1 MACRVRRVVPVESS
15 APYTRDFD
23 IHFEPLADPRA
34 VVVVGNARFTMLTS
48 RLLRLE
54 YSPEGKFEDRPSQA
68 FWYRRQPV
76 PEFQVRRS
84 EAEVEIETEHLLLR
98 YRDDGA
104 GFTPESLTTL
114 LKTNGHVWRFDDPDP
129 GNLGGTFR
137 TLDRA
142 DGPVDLEPGLVSRD
156 GWTVV
161 DDSDSLVFDDDG
173 WLAVRG
179 APAGAHDLYLF
190 GYGNDY
196 SECLRDFRRVA
207 GQTPLVPRWALGN
220 WWSRYFAY
228 TADELAELM
237 QNFRAHDVPLSVCIV
252 DMDWHITETG
262 KPLPGRRGNKSPGWT
277 GYTWNRELFP
287 DPPAF
292 IEELHSMGLKVAL
305 NLHPAAGVH
314 PHEEQYDEMA
324 RAMGTDPAQGET
336 VPFDS
341 ADPGFVRA
349 YFEILHHPFEAQGVD
364 FWWIDWQQGVDSG
377 IAGLDPLWWLNHLHY
392 YDLARNGDRRSFI
405 FSRWGGLGNHR
416 YPIGFS
422 GDTVVSW
429 GSLAF
434 QPRFTATAAN
444 VGYGWWSHD
453 IGGHL
458 RGVEEAELYARWVQ
472 YGVFSP
478 ILRLHSTNNP
488 FHERRPWGYDAET
501 LRVTRDAMQ
510 LRHALVPYL
519 YSMAWR
525 DHTEGAAL
533 IRPMYHEHP
542 SEEAAYGCPGQY
554 YFGSELVAAPFVT
567 PADPDTRVS
576 RQVVWLPPG
585 SWTDLLTGEVYGEGW
600 HAVYGGLDSTPVFAR
615 AGAIVPLAPRSGTS
629 DLANPEDLEIHVFG
643 GADGSFDLYEDD
655 DGNSSSVIKIRQRT
669 EGGVMHVRI
678 GAARGETGHLPARR
692 TYTLLLRGAGASST
706 VTATVDGVTRAS
718 EVDYD
723 AQIDT
728 LTVSPIEVSP
738 AEEITV
744 TVHDLDPEPRP
755 RDRRVAAVRALIGAF
770 KMNTNVKLELD
781 RRSAEIVEDPDVV
794 AEYDSSLTPSQLRA
808 LTEVVT
814 GPTDLPA

>member
-1 MACRVRRVVPVESS
+1 MDRRVRRVVPVDGAE
-15 APYTRDFD
+15 AYTRDFD
-23 IHFEPLADPRA
+23 IRFAPFADPRA
-34 VVVVGNARFTMLTS
+34 VVVVGNARFTVLTS

-68 FWYRRQPV
+68 FWYRLQPV
-76 PEFQVRRS
+76 PEFAVRRS
-84 EAEVEIETEHLLLR
+84 EGGVVIETEHLLLC
-98 YRDDGA
+98 YKDDGA
-104 GFTPESLTTL
+104 RFTPDSLFAL
-114 LKTNGHVWRFDDPDP
+114 LKMDGATWRFGDPET
-129 GNLGGTFR
+129 GNLGGTYR
-137 TLDRA
+137 TLDEV
-142 DGPVDLEPGLVSRD
+142 DGAVDLEPGLVSRD

-161 DDSDSLVFDDDG
+161 DDSASLVFDDDG
-173 WLAVRG
+173 WLEVRG
-179 APAGAHDLYLF
+179 APAGDRDLYFF

-196 SECLRDFRRVA
+196 ASCLRDFRQVA
-207 GQTPLVPRWALGN
+207 GQVPLIPRWSLGN
-220 WWSRYFAY
+220 WWSRYYAY
-228 TADELAELM
+228 AADELTELM
-237 QNFRAHDVPLSVCIV
+237 RDFRVHEVPLSVCIV
-252 DMDWHITETG
+252 DMDWHITDT
-262 KPLPGRRGNKSPGWT
+262 KDSSPGRPGNKSSGWT

-287 DPPAF
+287 DPSGF
-292 IEELHSMGLKVAL
+292 LEGLHEMGLKVAL

-314 PHEEQYDEMA
+314 PHEEQYSEMA
-324 RAMGTDPAQGET
+324 RAMGMDPADAET

-341 ADPGFVRA
+341 ADPRFVHA
-349 YFEILHHPFEAQGVD
+349 YFSLLHHPIEAQGVD
-364 FWWIDWQQGVDSG
+364 FWWIDWQHGVESG
-377 IAGLDPLWWLNHLHY
+377 VAGLDPLWWLNHLHY

-422 GDTVVSW
+422 GDTIVSW
-429 GSLAF
+429 ESLAF
-434 QPRFTATAAN
+434 QPQFTATSAN

-453 IGGHL
+453 IGGHT
-458 RGVEEAELYARWVQ
+458 GGIEEAELYARWVQ

-501 LRVTRDAMQ
+501 LRVARDAMQ

-533 IRPMYHEHP
+533 VRPMYHAHP
-542 SEEAAYGCPGQY
+542 SEKAAYEVTGQY

-585 SWTDLLTGEVYGEGW
+585 RWTHLLTGERYEEGW

-615 AGAIVPLAPRSGTS
+615 PGAIVPLAPRSGTS
-629 DLANPEDLEIHVFG
+629 NLANPEALEIHVFS
-643 GADGSFDLYEDD
+643 GADGGFDLYEDD
-655 DGNSSSVIKIRQRT
+655 GAQSHSITELRQWT
-669 EGGVMHVRI
+669 ESGRMHVRI
-678 GAARGETGHLPARR
+678 GAARGETGHLPPSRA
-692 TYTLLLRGAGASST
+692 YTLLLRGAGASSQVT
-706 VTATVDGVTRAS
+706 VAVGGATREYES
-718 EVDYD
+718 DYD
-723 AQIDT
+723 ASIDA
-728 LTVSPIEVSP
+728 LSLSPIAASP

-744 TVHDLDPEPRP
+744 IVEGDPEPM
-755 RDRRVAAVRALIGAF
+755 RDRRVGAVRALITAF

-781 RRSAEIVEDPDVV
+781 RRSTEIVEDLDVV

-808 LTEVVT
+808 LTELVA
-814 GPTDLPA
+814 GPTDKAY